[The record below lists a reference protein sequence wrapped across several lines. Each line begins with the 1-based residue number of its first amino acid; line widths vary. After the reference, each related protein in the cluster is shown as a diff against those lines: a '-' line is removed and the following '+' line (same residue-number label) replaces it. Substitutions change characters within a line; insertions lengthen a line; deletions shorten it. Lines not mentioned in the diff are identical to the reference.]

1 MSKLINKNFHPRSI
15 ELMKAFD
22 AGRTKLELDE
32 YPFGTLVMYYEI
44 ALAHD
49 LNTAAQKI
57 EKEFELQNK
66 PEYIVPRTMLSQFN
80 ASMLGT
86 VFAQEVYKS
95 GADNCGDLV
104 ARCYQYFPPS
114 FGFMV
119 AYLLAVSFGKA
130 DIAAIMQK
138 LIKAHPPVAECMPYF
153 LSLAQAPAIVERLSE
168 LQKLF
173 SSAKTTESIKNDA
186 LEEDIEKHEE
196 LNPRLFDKNNK
207 LKPKVREKALA
218 VADELI
224 RMLEEREIKLVVKDL
239 IITGSN
245 ASYNYTKD
253 SDVDLHLVADTSG
266 LEDPDGLYP
275 IIYQAIKSAFNNK
288 YDIEFYG
295 IPVEVY
301 IESTDTP
308 LVSNGI
314 YSVLNDYWVKEPVAV
329 EIPEVDIEAL
339 QKIIKPWEERYQS
352 LVSEIESGKI
362 TTEAEIDSFINDL
375 YAERDKGLKI
385 GEYAEGN
392 LLFKEIR
399 NKGYLDNLKEL
410 RDEVVSQRLTL
421 ENLQDFNSKDVSKIA
436 QEIWEC
442 TGIEPLIQSNGLF
455 ELYNIT
461 ESRKNYIL
469 SNLLQ
474 KDFVEYAQ
482 ATPTR
487 YNYTMGALP
496 TRQYKIT
503 GKITLK

>member
-15 ELMKAFD
+15 ELVKAFD
-22 AGRTKLELDE
+22 AGRIKLELDE
-32 YPFGTLVMYYEI
+32 YPLGTLIMYYEI
-44 ALAHD
+44 ALVHD
-49 LNTAAQKI
+49 LNVAAQKI
-57 EKEFELQNK
+57 EKEFEFQNK

-95 GADNCGDLV
+95 GANNCGDLV
-104 ARCYQYFPPS
+104 AKCYQYFPPS

-119 AYLLAVSFGKA
+119 AYLLAISFGKA

-153 LSLAQAPAIVERLSE
+153 LSLAQTPAIVERLSE

-173 SSAKTTESIKNDA
+173 SSAKTTKIVKNDA

-218 VADELI
+218 VADELM

-314 YSVLNDYWVKEPVAV
+314 YSVLNDYWIKEPVAV
-329 EIPEVDIEAL
+329 EIPEVDMGAI

-352 LVSEIESGKI
+352 LVSEVKSGKI

-385 GEYAEGN
+385 GEYTEGN

-399 NKGYLDNLKEL
+399 NKGYLDKLKEL

-421 ENLQDFNSKDVSKIA
+421 ENLQDFNSKDISKIA

-442 TGIEPLIQSNGLF
+442 TGIEPLIQPNGLF

-461 ESRKNYIL
+461 ESQKNYIL
-469 SNLLQ
+469 STLLQ
-474 KDFVEYAQ
+474 KDFIEYAK
-482 ATPTR
+482 AIPTR

-496 TRQYKIT
+496 TRQYKIN